1 MKIYLMRHGTTI
13 WNEKGIVQGRSNN
26 RLSKKGVLEA
36 ENAAKEHE
44 KTQFDAI
51 FCSPL
56 MRTRQTAKIMNKYHN
71 IDIVYDARLTEID
84 KGVFT
89 GRKKKDF
96 LPEEEY
102 QRSVL
107 DPKCKMETSEQ
118 VMDRCKSFYE
128 DLVVNCDKQ
137 NVLVVTHA
145 GVATRLESLVL
156 KKEFVYLEKKDK
168 KNYKNAEIRQ
178 FFIEK

>member
-1 MKIYLMRHGTTI
+1 
-13 WNEKGIVQGRSNN
+13 
-26 RLSKKGVLEA
+26 
-36 ENAAKEHE
+36 
-44 KTQFDAI
+44 
-51 FCSPL
+51 
-56 MRTRQTAKIMNKYHN
+56 
-71 IDIVYDARLTEID
+71 
-84 KGVFT
+84 
-89 GRKKKDF
+89 
-96 LPEEEY
+96 
-102 QRSVL
+102 
-107 DPKCKMETSEQ
+107 
-118 VMDRCKSFYE
+118 MDRCKSFYA

>member
-1 MKIYLMRHGTTI
+1 MRHGTTI

-26 RLSKKGVLEA
+26 RLSKKGMLEA
-36 ENAAKEHE
+36 ENAAKEHK

-56 MRTRQTAKIMNKYHN
+56 MRTRQTAKIMNQYHN

-102 QRSVL
+102 QRRVL

-128 DLVVNCDKQ
+128 DLVANCDKQ

-178 FFIEK
+178 FFIKK